1 MAETKKR
8 RSFLC
13 SCFSSVFLLFAVFF
27 IANDVLVTDYKERV
41 LGWQKFDIFESVKN
55 KNLCED
61 ECRLIGTETL
71 PRGIITRTTN
81 FEMKQL
87 WGPSNKKKSKAP
99 LNLLAM
105 AVGIKQKKNVNKIV
119 EKFLR
124 GEFVIM
130 LFHYDGNVDS
140 WKDLEWSSNAIH
152 VSAVNQTKWW
162 FAKRFLHPDV
172 IADYAYIFLW
182 DEDLGV
188 QNFHVGRYLS
198 IVKKEGLQISQPAI
212 DSHKSEIHHRITAR
226 DKNSTVH
233 RRIIRLGGAGRR
245 CTENST
251 EPPCTGWVEMMA
263 PVFSRA
269 SWRCTWYMIQNDLI
283 HAWGLDFQLGY
294 CAQGNRT
301 ENIGVVDTEYLI
313 HYGLPTLGGSAANK
327 AITEVSKV
335 SQDKVHS
342 SNSSFDLRDAVRRRS
357 YAELEMF
364 KNRWEKAV
372 REDKCWID
380 PFQKS
385 MK

>member
-13 SCFSSVFLLFAVFF
+13 SCFSSAFLLFAVFF
-27 IANDVLVTDYKERV
+27 ITSDFLVTDYKERI
-41 LGWQKFDIFESVKN
+41 LGWQKIKN
-55 KNLCED
+55 VCKN
-61 ECRLIGTETL
+61 ECREIGTETL
-71 PRGIITRTTN
+71 PKGIITRTTN

-87 WGPSNKKKSKAP
+87 WGPSNRKKSKAS

-105 AVGIKQKKNVNKIV
+105 AVGIKQKENVNKIV
-119 EKFLR
+119 NKFPLS
-124 GEFVIM
+124 EFVVM

-140 WKDLEWSSNAIH
+140 WKGFEWSSNAIH
-152 VSAVNQTKWW
+152 ISAVNQTKWW

-172 IADYAYIFLW
+172 IAEYAYIFLW

-233 RRIIRLGGAGRR
+233 RRIVRLGGAARR

-301 ENIGVVDTEYLI
+301 ENIGVVDSEYLV

-327 AITEVSKV
+327 RIIEVSKV
-335 SQDKVHS
+335 SQDQVHS

-364 KNRWEKAV
+364 KNRWKKAV

-380 PFQKS
+380 PFQKL